1 MNSRPTIWTIA
12 VSSRPIAISFRP
24 IAANFF
30 AIVITIQQKSGGNLS
45 EALNNL
51 SKVLRDRKT
60 MKGKIRAISTEARV
74 SAAIIGSL
82 PVAVMSIVYLT
93 SPDYIAPLWTETL
106 GQLMLAASVL
116 WMGIGVVVMK
126 KMINFNI

>member
-1 MNSRPTIWTIA
+1 
-12 VSSRPIAISFRP
+12 
-24 IAANFF
+24 
-30 AIVITIQQKSGGNLS
+30 
-45 EALNNL
+45 
-51 SKVLRDRKT
+51 VLRDRKT

-82 PVAVMSIVYLT
+82 PVAVMSIVYLS

-106 GQLMLAASVL
+106 GQLTLAASVI

-126 KMINFNI
+126 KMIDFNI